1 MHICGISVLHIC
13 AAAKPWGRPASRNAN
28 VTQMSPKCHPN
39 VTNDAQMSQKG
50 AQRTAKTI
58 LKVVPVKGVF
68 RTLTGTARFDQL
80 WIQSDPNGDPLA
92 PIDAQSEPNGDQI
105 FQSGASI
112 FVLQLCL
119 LGGGGSWV
127 PWSLALEPSSCL
139 LAPGVDKTSPRR
151 LDLMTFWP
159 WLQKSRKPVPGG
171 SI

>member
-1 MHICGISVLHIC
+1 
-13 AAAKPWGRPASRNAN
+13 
-28 VTQMSPKCHPN
+28 
-39 VTNDAQMSQKG
+39 MSQKG

-105 FQSGASI
+105 FQSGAS
-112 FVLQLCL
+112 LCAAIVFAR
-119 LGGGGSWV
+119 GGGHGYRGAS
-127 PWSLALEPSSCL
+127 PSNPLRAC
-139 LAPGVDKTSPRR
+139 
-151 LDLMTFWP
+151 
-159 WLQKSRKPVPGG
+159 WLQESTKPVPGG